1 MPPVPRQIAAHF
13 PTHRQP
19 ENNHCLQCFDIFHLL
34 DKKQICNLKMIMA
47 YYNAIKFSSSGSNE
61 RYCNDSIEKWQQD
74 VELFPLMFLIKASDL
89 SQFWTLWYLMI
100 LWDHQIFWKPE
111 KELWFVIFKNM
122 PPRLPLLWNW
132 TGLNSK
138 VGAAIHFTFTSVKLL
153 YILHFSNLSARLL
166 LCHKNYASLCNWAT
180 ARSECNTVQCNK
192 VQYKDGVQ

>member
-1 MPPVPRQIAAHF
+1 
-13 PTHRQP
+13 
-19 ENNHCLQCFDIFHLL
+19 
-34 DKKQICNLKMIMA
+34 
-47 YYNAIKFSSSGSNE
+47 
-61 RYCNDSIEKWQQD
+61 
-74 VELFPLMFLIKASDL
+74 MFLIKSSDL

-100 LWDHQIFWKPE
+100 LWEHQMFWKPE

-166 LCHKNYASLCNWAT
+166 LCHQNYASLCNWAT
-180 ARSECNTVQCNK
+180 ARSECNTVQ
-192 VQYKDGVQ
+192 YKDRVQERSMSAMPFPAFLLGALTAGQRWILIKISCYTGLRLSSSEIKEMSKMQNLQFPSSLSFAGDVKNVEAPKSTSTNQASSV